1 MTDSAHPDVAPFA
14 QGDPISPE
22 QRAEITTHLR
32 ECGECRDLVLFI
44 RKTNA
49 TLRYEGRV
57 SRVAWAMRMSATA
70 PPMAKATLSSASDLS
85 VPTARHSTSRTASP
99 SSIPMLLSCPDW
111 LGYNV
116 GGAELP

>member
-1 MTDSAHPDVAPFA
+1 MTDSAHPDVVPFA

-57 SRVAWAMRMSATA
+57 SRVAKALGISVEQLNREIRLGTSITA
-70 PPMAKATLSSASDLS
+70 LLERPPEAPVSPP
-85 VPTARHSTSRTASP
+85 VHPVQPASP
-99 SSIPMLLSCPDW
+99 
-111 LGYNV
+111 
-116 GGAELP
+116 AKK

>member
-22 QRAEITTHLR
+22 QRAEITAHLR
-32 ECGECRDLVLFI
+32 ECGECRDLDLFI

-57 SRVAWAMRMSATA
+57 SRVAWAMRMSQDALEREIESGTSVADLLKRPPESPVSAHPA
-70 PPMAKATLSSASDLS
+70 PTHPLTPVKK
-85 VPTARHSTSRTASP
+85 
-99 SSIPMLLSCPDW
+99 
-111 LGYNV
+111 
-116 GGAELP
+116 

>member
-1 MTDSAHPDVAPFA
+1 MTDSAHPDVVPFA

-57 SRVAWAMRMSATA
+57 SRVAWAMRMSQDALEREIERVPAWLTC
-70 PPMAKATLSSASDLS
+70 SSGRLNLRS
-85 VPTARHSTSRTASP
+85 VHIQRRPTH
-99 SSIPMLLSCPDW
+99 
-111 LGYNV
+111 
-116 GGAELP
+116 